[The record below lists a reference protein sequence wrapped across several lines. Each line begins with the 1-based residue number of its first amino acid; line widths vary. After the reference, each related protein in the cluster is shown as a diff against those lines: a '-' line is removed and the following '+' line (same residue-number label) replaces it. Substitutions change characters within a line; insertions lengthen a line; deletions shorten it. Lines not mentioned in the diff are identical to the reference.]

1 MHRHS
6 TRDASINWRWAG
18 GAALGLALAAA
29 TAQPAA
35 AQSTFANPPVLPQ
48 TAPAQGSATVPG
60 LPKAPSALSLA
71 TTAQPHAGK
80 ERAYDLHIKY
90 TDGAIYDPGEQRYQ
104 RLHLRSYVGTGVS
117 PGTPYVAPEID
128 VTPGDTVRITLHN
141 DLPPDPDCTNGSKP
155 VDEPHCF
162 NGTNLH
168 SHGLWVSP
176 AGNSD
181 NVLISINPGVSFQ
194 YEYNIPADHPAGT
207 FWYHP
212 HRHGSTALQVSSGMA
227 GALIIRGDRKPT
239 PQVNGDLDTLL
250 VGPDGQPFKERT
262 LVFQQIQYY
271 CLDNGQPTWN
281 CQANQTGIIE
291 TYGPVQNP
299 PGSSSSTSDEFG
311 PGSWASSGRW
321 TSINGVVMPTFTDAK
336 AGTVE
341 RWRLIHAGVR
351 ETINV
356 EFHKMVDTTAA
367 TARPTKDATGKFID
381 TVCTGPAVPYQVV
394 AADGLTMGNTLT
406 NTDTVLQPGYRYDLL
421 VVFPEPGNYCMTQGA
436 MSSSATVS
444 RSETLRSLLGVVT
457 VRGGTATTNPTQT
470 LVNTLVA
477 SAQRTMPADVKDSI
491 IHDLT
496 AKDAKGQPNILLTR
510 FVPHPT
516 ITDDEVKGVPIQE
529 MVFYL
534 GPGVPDDPN
543 KQPYTGLDATKFT
556 VGKSFEM
563 VQYDGKNWVPKGTA
577 PYDPKEIDRKLILG
591 TAQEWQLRSYS
602 ISHPFHIHVN
612 PFQIVHIYNENDR
625 DVSEPGAVDDD
636 GDTQFAGLK
645 GAWKDTLW
653 VKTNLSAFAPPGYKP
668 APGKPVHYYRL
679 IVRTRYERYI
689 GEFVLHCHILDHED
703 QGMMEN
709 VQIGISDGA
718 GGMAHAHH

>member
-6 TRDASINWRWAG
+6 THGASITWRWAG
-18 GAALGLALAAA
+18 AAALSLALGAA
-29 TAQPAA
+29 TAQPVA

-48 TAPAQGSATVPG
+48 TAPAQGSANVLG
-60 LPKAPSALSLA
+60 LPKAPSAVSLA
-71 TTAQPHAGK
+71 TAPQPHAGK
-80 ERAYDLHIKY
+80 ERAFDLHINF
-90 TDGAIYDPGEQRYQ
+90 TDGALYDPGEQRYQ
-104 RLHLRSYVGTGVS
+104 RLHLRSYIGTGVS

-155 VDEPHCF
+155 VDQPHCF

-176 AGNSD
+176 TGNSD

-212 HRHGSTALQVSSGMA
+212 HRHGSTALQVASGMA

-239 PQVNGDLDTLL
+239 PEVNGDLDTLL
-250 VGPDGQPFKERT
+250 VTPGGQSFKERT

-271 CLDNGQPTWN
+271 CLDDKGQQTWN
-281 CQANQTGIIE
+281 CTANQTGIID
-291 TYGPVQNP
+291 NI
-299 PGSSSSTSDEFG
+299 DNFG
-311 PGSWASSGRW
+311 PNSWQQSGRW
-321 TSINGVVMPTFTDAK
+321 TSINGVVMPTFTDAQ

-341 RWRLIHAGVR
+341 RWRLIHAGIR
-351 ETINV
+351 ETISV
-356 EFHKMVDTTAA
+356 EFHKMADTTQAA
-367 TARPTKDATGKFID
+367 ARPTKAGMTPFLD
-381 TVCTGPAVPYQVV
+381 TVCTGPAIPYQVV

-406 NTDTVLQPGYRYDLL
+406 NTSTTLQPGYRYDLL
-421 VVFPEPGNYCMTQGA
+421 VVFPEAGNYCVTERPQDA
-436 MSSSATVS
+436 SSTVS
-444 RSETLRSLLGVVT
+444 RSATPRNLLGVVT
-457 VRGGTATTNPTQT
+457 VRGGTPTANPTQT
-470 LVNTLVA
+470 LVETLVA
-477 SAQRTMPADVKDSI
+477 SARSNMRPDVRDQI
-491 IHDLT
+491 IGDLT
-496 AKDAKGQPNILLTR
+496 AKDRDGKPAIKLTR

-516 ITDDEVKGVPIQE
+516 ITDDELKYVTKDGMVKDMPQE
-529 MVFYL
+529 DMVFYL

-543 KQPYTGLDATKFT
+543 KQPYTGLTDTKFT

-563 VQYDGKNWVPKGTA
+563 VQYDGTNWVPKGTA
-577 PYDPKEIDRKLILG
+577 PYDPARIDRKLVLG
-591 TAQEWQLRSYS
+591 RAQQWELRSYS

-612 PFQIVHIYNENDR
+612 PFQIVHIYNEKGR
-625 DVSEPGAVDDD
+625 DVSLPGAVDDD
-636 GDTQFAGLK
+636 GDTQFAGLQ

-653 VKTNLSAFAPPGYKP
+653 VKTNLSAFAPPGVKP
-668 APGKPVHYYRL
+668 SPNPPVHYYRL

-703 QGMMEN
+703 SGMMEN
-709 VQIGISDGA
+709 VQIGISDGD
-718 GGMAHAHH
+718 GGLAHAHH

>member
-6 TRDASINWRWAG
+6 TRGASINWRWAG
-18 GAALGLALAAA
+18 AAALSLALGAA
-29 TAQPAA
+29 TAQPAT

-48 TAPAQGSATVPG
+48 TAPAQGSANVLG
-60 LPKAPSALSLA
+60 LPKASSALSLA

-90 TDGAIYDPGEQRYQ
+90 TDAAIYDPGEQRYQ

-141 DLPPDPDCTNGSKP
+141 DLPADPDCTSGSKP

-176 AGNSD
+176 TGNSD

-212 HRHGSTALQVSSGMA
+212 HRHGSTALQVASGMA

-250 VGPDGQPFKERT
+250 VGPDGQSFKERT

-271 CLDNGQPTWN
+271 CLDNSGKPTWT
-281 CQANQTGIIE
+281 CQANQTGIID
-291 TYGPVQNP
+291 TYGAIQNP
-299 PGSSSSTSDEFG
+299 PGSSSATSDEFG
-311 PGSWASSGRW
+311 PGSWANSGRW

-457 VRGGTATTNPTQT
+457 VRGGTPTANPTQT

-491 IHDLT
+491 IQDLT

-516 ITDDEVKGVPIQE
+516 ILEGEVANTPTQE
-529 MVFYL
+529 MLFYL
-534 GPGVPDDPN
+534 GPKDLNNPN
-543 KQPYTGLDATKFT
+543 GPAIFT
-556 VGKSFEM
+556 VGNTFKLGANGRPQTM
-563 VQYDGKNWVPKGTA
+563 
-577 PYDPKEIDRKLILG
+577 PYDPTIIDRKLILG
-591 TAQEWQLRSYS
+591 QAQQWELRSYG
-602 ISHPFHIHVN
+602 INHPFHIHVN
-612 PFQIVHIYNENDR
+612 PFQIVAILDPDGN
-625 DVSEPGAVDDD
+625 DVSAPGYVEKD
-636 GDTQFAGLK
+636 GDNQYAGLR
-645 GAWKDTLW
+645 GVWKDTLW
-653 VKTNLSAFAPPGYKP
+653 VKTKVPFGATLTE
-668 APGKPVHYYRL
+668 PVTGYYRL

-703 QGMMEN
+703 QGMMQN
-709 VQIGISDGA
+709 VQIGISDGN